1 MDSESRSS
9 GQTFS
14 TSQMGTI
21 PVSGN
26 NPTGLAL
33 IASGVQGKTGRA
45 ASVGYLPGFR
55 ERYRIAEIAQ
65 EMSVKTRNCRAKPN
79 QRFGSI
85 RQQGGDSQIR
95 SLSTIAALCKNL
107 RRSR

>member
-9 GQTFS
+9 GQALS

-65 EMSVKTRNCRAKPN
+65 EMSVKNTKLPGETESALWFDSTTGW
-79 QRFGSI
+79 RFTNPLSI
-85 RQQGGDSQIR
+85 NDCCT
-95 SLSTIAALCKNL
+95 L
-107 RRSR
+107 